1 MPFAELAVQTLHA
14 GPTEFRLWVADTD
27 ATRARG
33 LMDATDVDL
42 MPTAGGAVRGMLFVF
57 PAPEMVSFWMRGT
70 EVALDL
76 AYLDESMR
84 ILDVLA
90 MTPFDE
96 TPRPS
101 SVPVSFAL
109 EVRAGTLAD
118 LGLGVGDLLTTE

>member
-1 MPFAELAVQTLHA
+1 MTP
-14 GPTEFRLWVADTD
+14 GPEQ
-27 ATRARG
+27 
-33 LMDATDVDL
+33 
-42 MPTAGGAVRGMLFVF
+42 
-57 PAPEMVSFWMRGT
+57 PAPPSVLRMAAPLVVSFWMRGT

-84 ILDVLA
+84 IVDVLA